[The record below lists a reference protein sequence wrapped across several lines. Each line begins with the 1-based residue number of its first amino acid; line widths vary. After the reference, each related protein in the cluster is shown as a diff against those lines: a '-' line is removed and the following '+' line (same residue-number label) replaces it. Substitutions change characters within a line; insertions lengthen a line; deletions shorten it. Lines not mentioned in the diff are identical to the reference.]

1 MERVMLQLRKQVRPL
16 KVKPRSRE
24 RKGSPSLAEF
34 YIKISVSFSK
44 NAPSLCYDD
53 IYNGIRGKE
62 RLRRE
67 DTLVIT
73 I

>member
-1 MERVMLQLRKQVRPL
+1 MERVMLKYRKQVRLL

-24 RKGSPSLAEF
+24 RKGSPSPAEF
-34 YIKISVSFSK
+34 YSKINVSFSK
-44 NAPSLCYDD
+44 NAPSLCYND

-67 DTLVIT
+67 DTLVIM